1 MNQAIQQRTTR
12 VKELLAEGLSNK
24 EIADRLDI
32 PLRTVKERVTFLL
45 RERGLYGLADSRR
58 LIVALVRE
66 KMFALTAGAGNPTLP
81 ASVTENTSCPPH

>member
-1 MNQAIQQRTTR
+1 MKPAIEQRTTR
-12 VKELLAEGLSNK
+12 VKDLLAEGLSNK
-24 EIADRLDI
+24 EIADRLHVS
-32 PLRTVKERVTFLL
+32 LRTVKEHIRFLL

-58 LIVALVRE
+58 LIVGLVRE